1 MDHVSFG
8 FAAAHPAAKPNA
20 PTEHFCGKAPG
31 FNLIP
36 TNEANSR
43 SSRSSLQTMPTENKR
58 IAVIPGDGIGR
69 EVIGEALRVLERVKI
84 THAVALEM
92 VHFDWGADKF
102 LKEGISLPAGALEM
116 LSNEFDAILAGAF
129 GDPRVPSNQHA
140 EDILLGMRRGLDLYI
155 NLRPVRLLDSRLTP
169 LRDRRVEDIDFV
181 VFRENTEG
189 AYCGAGGFLKK
200 GTADE
205 IATQEEL
212 NTRRGVERIIVAAF
226 EYARANGR
234 KRVTMADKSN
244 VQRFGGDLWQ
254 RVFKEVAADYS
265 EIEANHQYVDAM
277 AMFMVLDPAQYDV
290 IVSNNLFGDILTDL
304 GAAIQ
309 GGLGLAASG
318 NLHPGRVSLF
328 EPVHGSAPALAGKG
342 IANPVG
348 AILTSAM
355 MLEYL
360 GHKEASAAIEKAVGE
375 AISQNE
381 TTRDL
386 GGTLSTEQAGN
397 AIRDRITKG

>member
-1 MDHVSFG
+1 
-8 FAAAHPAAKPNA
+8 
-20 PTEHFCGKAPG
+20 
-31 FNLIP
+31 
-36 TNEANSR
+36 
-43 SSRSSLQTMPTENKR
+43 
-58 IAVIPGDGIGR
+58 
-69 EVIGEALRVLERVKI
+69 
-84 THAVALEM
+84 
-92 VHFDWGADKF
+92 
-102 LKEGISLPAGALEM
+102 
-116 LSNEFDAILAGAF
+116 
-129 GDPRVPSNQHA
+129 
-140 EDILLGMRRGLDLYI
+140 MRRGLDLYI

-169 LRDRRVEDIDFV
+169 LRNRKVEDIDFV

-212 NTRRGVERIIVAAF
+212 NTRRGVERIIIAAF
-226 EYARANGR
+226 EYAQAQGR

-254 RVFKEVAADYS
+254 RVFKEVAADYP
-265 EIEANHQYVDAM
+265 ELEANHQYVDAM

-318 NLHPGRVSLF
+318 NIHPGRVSLF
-328 EPVHGSAPALAGKG
+328 EPVHGSAPGIAGQG

-360 GHKEASAAIEKAVGE
+360 GNRKASQAIEKAVRE
-375 AISQNE
+375 SVLHDE
-381 TTRDL
+381 TTGDL
-386 GGTLSTEQAGN
+386 GGTLSTEQAGTV
-397 AIRDRITKG
+397 ICQRLVSQ

>member
-1 MDHVSFG
+1 M
-8 FAAAHPAAKPNA
+8 PADK
-20 PTEHFCGKAPG
+20 
-31 FNLIP
+31 
-36 TNEANSR
+36 
-43 SSRSSLQTMPTENKR
+43 KR

-69 EVIGEALRVLERVKI
+69 EVIAEALRVLERVAS
-84 THAVALEM
+84 THEVALEL

-102 LKEGISLPAGALEM
+102 LAEGVSLPTGALEM
-116 LSNEFDAILAGAF
+116 LANEFDAILAGAF

-155 NLRPVRLLDSRLTP
+155 NLRPVRLLHARLTP
-169 LRDRRVEDIDFV
+169 LRDRTVADVNFV

-205 IATQEEL
+205 IATQDEL

-234 KRVTMADKSN
+234 RRVTMADKSN

-254 RVFKEVAADYS
+254 RVFKEVAAGYS
-265 EIEANHQYVDAM
+265 EIDANHQYVDAM

-290 IVSNNLFGDILTDL
+290 IVTNNLFGDILTDL
-304 GAAIQ
+304 GAALQ

-318 NLHPGRVSLF
+318 NIHPGRVSLF
-328 EPVHGSAPALAGKG
+328 EPVHGSAPALAGQG
-342 IANPVG
+342 VANPVG

-360 GHKEASAAIEKAVGE
+360 GHKEASDAIQKAVGE
-375 AISQNE
+375 AVAHNE

-386 GGTLSTEQAGN
+386 SGTLSTEQAGT
-397 AIRDRITKG
+397 AIRDRVTRD

>member
-1 MDHVSFG
+1 MCAD
-8 FAAAHPAAKPNA
+8 
-20 PTEHFCGKAPG
+20 
-31 FNLIP
+31 
-36 TNEANSR
+36 R
-43 SSRSSLQTMPTENKR
+43 KR
-58 IAVIPGDGIGR
+58 IAVIPGDGIGP
-69 EVIGEALRVLERVKI
+69 EVIAQAVRVLQRVEEI
-84 THAVALEM
+84 HDPQLEL
-92 VHFDWGADKF
+92 VNFDWGAERF
-102 LKEGISLPAGALEM
+102 LSDGVSLPPDALKM
-116 LSNEFDAILAGAF
+116 LSSEFDAILAGAF

-155 NLRPVRLLDSRLTP
+155 NLRPVRLLDQRLTP
-169 LRDRRVEDIDFV
+169 LRNVTVDDIDFV

-200 GTADE
+200 GGADE

-226 EYARANGR
+226 EYASASGR
-234 KRVTMADKSN
+234 QRVTMADKSN

-254 RVFKEVAADYS
+254 RVFKEVAADYPD
-265 EIEANHQYVDAM
+265 IEANHQYVDAM
-277 AMFMVLDPAQYDV
+277 AMYMVLNPVQYDV

-318 NLHPGRVSLF
+318 NIHPGQVSLF

-342 IANPVG
+342 TANPVG
-348 AILTSAM
+348 AILTLAM

-360 GHKEASAAIEKAVGE
+360 GHKKASESVEKAVRE
-375 AISQNE
+375 SIVQNE

-386 GGTLSTEQAGN
+386 GGELSCEQAGE
-397 AIRDRITKG
+397 AIANRITADKTQAAQ

>member
-1 MDHVSFG
+1 MSL
-8 FAAAHPAAKPNA
+8 AK
-20 PTEHFCGKAPG
+20 TK
-31 FNLIP
+31 
-36 TNEANSR
+36 
-43 SSRSSLQTMPTENKR
+43 
-58 IAVIPGDGIGR
+58 IAVIPGDGIGP
-69 EVIGEALRVLERVKI
+69 EVVREALRVLDRVR
-84 THAVALEM
+84 EM
-92 VHFDWGADKF
+92 HGIEMEFTHFDWGAEKF
-102 LKEGISLPAGALEM
+102 LREGVSLPSGALEM
-116 LSNEFDAILAGAF
+116 LSNEFNAILAGAF
-129 GDPRVPSNQHA
+129 GDPRVPTNQHA

-155 NLRPVRLLDSRLTP
+155 NLRPVRLLDARLTP
-169 LRDRRVEDIDFV
+169 LRNRKVEEIDFV

-212 NTRRGVERIIVAAF
+212 NTRRGVERIIIAAF
-226 EYARANGR
+226 EYARAQSR

-254 RVFKEVAADYS
+254 RVFEEVAADYP
-265 EIEANHQYVDAM
+265 ELEANHQYVDAM
-277 AMFMVLDPAQYDV
+277 AMFMVLDPGQYDV

-309 GGLGLAASG
+309 GGLGLAALG
-318 NLHPGRVSLF
+318 NIHPGRVSLF

-342 IANPVG
+342 TANPVG

-360 GHKEASAAIEKAVGE
+360 GHKTASQAIEKAVSE
-375 AISQNE
+375 SLLKDE

-386 GGTLSTEQAGN
+386 GGNLSTEQAGS
-397 AIRDRITKG
+397 AICRRLVRD

>member
-1 MDHVSFG
+1 MST
-8 FAAAHPAAKPNA
+8 K
-20 PTEHFCGKAPG
+20 
-31 FNLIP
+31 
-36 TNEANSR
+36 
-43 SSRSSLQTMPTENKR
+43 KR
-58 IAVIPGDGIGR
+58 IAVIPGDGIGP
-69 EVIGEALRVLERVKI
+69 EVIAQAIRVLELVKQ
-84 THAVALEM
+84 THGVEFDF
-92 VHFDWGADKF
+92 VHFDWGAERF
-102 LKEGISLPAGALEM
+102 LRDGVSLPTGALEN
-116 LSNEFDAILAGAF
+116 LTKEFDAILAGAF

-155 NLRPVRLLDSRLTP
+155 NLRPVRLLDPRLTP
-169 LRDRRVEDIDFV
+169 LRNAAPADIDFV

-189 AYCGAGGFLKK
+189 AYCGAGGFLRK
-200 GTADE
+200 GTAEE

-226 EYARANGR
+226 EYATVNGR
-234 KRVTMADKSN
+234 KKVTMADKSN

-254 RVFKEVAADYS
+254 RVFKEIAADYP

-309 GGLGLAASG
+309 GGLGLAASA
-318 NLHPGRVSLF
+318 NIHPGRVSLF
-328 EPVHGSAPALAGKG
+328 EPVHGSAPPLAGKG
-342 IANPVG
+342 IANPIG

-360 GHKEASAAIEKAVGE
+360 GNQLASKAIEKAVSE
-375 AISQNE
+375 AIAHDE

-386 GGTLSTEQAGN
+386 GGTLSTEDVGT
-397 AIRDRITKG
+397 AICRRVTG

>member
-1 MDHVSFG
+1 M
-8 FAAAHPAAKPNA
+8 
-20 PTEHFCGKAPG
+20 
-31 FNLIP
+31 
-36 TNEANSR
+36 
-43 SSRSSLQTMPTENKR
+43 KR
-58 IAVIPGDGIGR
+58 IAVIPGDGIGPEVMR
-69 EVIGEALRVLERVKI
+69 EAVRVLRHLQETRG
-84 THAVALEM
+84 LELEF
-92 VHFDWGADKF
+92 VDFDWGAEKF
-102 LKEGISLPAGALEM
+102 LREDVTLPPGALEM
-116 LSNEFDAILAGAF
+116 LTAEFDAILAGAF
-129 GDPRVPSNQHA
+129 GDPRVPSNKHA

-155 NLRPVRLLDSRLTP
+155 NLRPVRLLHDRLTP
-169 LRDRRVEDIDFV
+169 LHNRKTTDIDFV

-189 AYCGAGGFLKK
+189 AYVAAGGFLKK
-200 GTADE
+200 GSADE

-254 RVFKEVAADYS
+254 RVFKEVAAGYP
-265 EIEANHQYVDAM
+265 EITANHQYVDAM
-277 AMFMVLDPAQYDV
+277 AMFMVLEPSQYDV

-304 GAAIQ
+304 GAAIR

-318 NLHPGRVSLF
+318 NIDPGRVSLF
-328 EPVHGSAPALAGKG
+328 EPVHGSAPAIAGQG
-342 IANPVG
+342 IANPIG

-360 GHKEASAAIEKAVGE
+360 GNKKASQAVE
-375 AISQNE
+375 NAVRESVLNNE

-386 GGTLSTEQAGN
+386 GGNLSTEQAGN
-397 AIRDRITKG
+397 AICRRLSSS

>member
-1 MDHVSFG
+1 M
-8 FAAAHPAAKPNA
+8 
-20 PTEHFCGKAPG
+20 
-31 FNLIP
+31 
-36 TNEANSR
+36 
-43 SSRSSLQTMPTENKR
+43 KR
-58 IAVIPGDGIGR
+58 VAVIPGDGIGP
-69 EVIGEALRVLERVKI
+69 EVIRESVRVLECLRE
-84 THAVALEM
+84 THQVDLEL
-92 VHFDWGADKF
+92 VHFDWGAEKF
-102 LKEGISLPAGALEM
+102 LKESVALPPGALTM
-116 LSNEFDAILAGAF
+116 LSDEFAAILAGAF

-140 EDILLGMRRGLDLYI
+140 EEILLGMRRGLDLYI

-169 LRDRRVEDIDFV
+169 LRDRAIADIDFV

-200 GTADE
+200 GTVDE

-226 EYARANGR
+226 EYARAQGR

-254 RVFKEVAADYS
+254 RVFKEVAAQYP
-265 EIEANHQYVDAM
+265 EVEANHQFVDAM

-318 NLHPGRVSLF
+318 NLHPGKVSLF
-328 EPVHGSAPALAGKG
+328 EPVHGSAPPLAGKG
-342 IANPVG
+342 IANPIG

-355 MLEYL
+355 MLDYF
-360 GHKEASAAIEKAVGE
+360 GYVEASKAIEAAVRSSIAE
-375 AISQNE
+375 NE
-381 TTRDL
+381 TTPDL
-386 GGTLSTEQAGN
+386 GGDLSTEQAGE
-397 AIRDRITKG
+397 AICRRLV